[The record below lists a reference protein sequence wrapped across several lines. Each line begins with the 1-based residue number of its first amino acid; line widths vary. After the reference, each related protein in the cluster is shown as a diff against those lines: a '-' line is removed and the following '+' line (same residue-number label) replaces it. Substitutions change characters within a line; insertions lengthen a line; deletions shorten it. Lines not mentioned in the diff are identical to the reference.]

1 MGGPG
6 KTSPSGGS
14 YGCEGRHR
22 TGSLLFGQ
30 ASDGP
35 APASKLFPLLTGE
48 PQHVSR
54 VRGGPVYAGPLRTS
68 PASNADA
75 EQRENVGLN
84 GR

>member
-14 YGCEGRHR
+14 YGCEGRRR

-48 PQHVSR
+48 PHHVSR
-54 VRGGPVYAGPLRTS
+54 VRGGRSMQDCSGPH
-68 PASNADA
+68 
-75 EQRENVGLN
+75 QRATLMQNN
-84 GR
+84 GKT